1 MSNKKDG
8 AMNEHVAYISIGSNM
23 GDPLQNCCSGIQLLC
38 DEGAVELMDRSP
50 FYRTE
55 PVDYLE
61 QAWFLN
67 AALCIRTTLAPHDLL
82 TQTQAVE
89 KAVGRKSGGVRFGP
103 RILDLDIIL
112 YDDLILAS
120 DRLVIPH
127 PRMDK
132 RRFVLQPICDIDP
145 SVRHPGLGQ
154 TVQELLNQLVVDDQ
168 GMMSC
173 SFDC

>member
-1 MSNKKDG
+1 
-8 AMNEHVAYISIGSNM
+8 MNEHIAYISIGSNM

-38 DEGAVELMDRSP
+38 EDGAVALMDRSP

-67 AALCIRTTLAPHDLL
+67 AALRIRTTLAPQDLL
-82 TQTQAVE
+82 DKTQAVE
-89 KAVGRKSGGVRFGP
+89 NAVGRKSGGVRFGP
-103 RILDLDIIL
+103 RILDLDIIF
-112 YDDLILAS
+112 YDDLILAF

>member
-1 MSNKKDG
+1 
-8 AMNEHVAYISIGSNM
+8 MNEHVAFISIGSNM

-38 DEGAVELMDRSP
+38 NDGAVELVDRSP

-55 PVDYLE
+55 PVDYLK
-61 QAWFLN
+61 QDWFLN
-67 AALCIRTTLAPHDLL
+67 AALRVRTMLPAHDLL
-82 TQTQAVE
+82 SKTQAVE
-89 KAVGRKSGGVRFGP
+89 KTVGRKSGGVRFGP
-103 RILDLDIIL
+103 RILDLDIIF
-112 YDDLILAS
+112 YDDLMLDS
-120 DRLVIPH
+120 PRLVIPH

-145 SVRHPGLGQ
+145 NVTHPGLGK

-168 GMMSC
+168 GMKPC

>member
-1 MSNKKDG
+1 MSR
-8 AMNEHVAYISIGSNM
+8 HLAYISIGSNM
-23 GDPLQNCCSGIQLLC
+23 GDPLQNCCNGIQQLC
-38 DEGAVELMDRSP
+38 HDGTVEMVAKSP

-61 QAWFLN
+61 QEWFLN
-67 AALCIRTTLAPHDLL
+67 AALQVRTALSPHDLL
-82 TQTQAVE
+82 SKTQGVE

-103 RILDLDIIL
+103 RILDLDIIF
-112 YDDLILAS
+112 YDDLIL
-120 DRLVIPH
+120 DTQRLVIPH

-145 SVRHPGLGQ
+145 DVTHPGLGQ
-154 TVQELLNQLVVDDQ
+154 TVQELLNQLVIDEQ
-168 GMMSC
+168 GMKPC